1 MRHLVTNLTD
11 HTAPTKD
18 EASVTATREKLLTVA
33 DACFE
38 MFSIR
43 ELRNPI
49 TILPELSTEFPDVS
63 KEEILKAAH
72 LALSWR
78 RLLRAAGK
86 PVH

>member
-1 MRHLVTNLTD
+1 MRQPATNMTD
-11 HTAPTKD
+11 HSATTKEDTAAAT
-18 EASVTATREKLLTVA
+18 TREKLLMLA

-43 ELRNPI
+43 ELRNPV
-49 TILPELSTEFPDVS
+49 TILPELSTEFPELS
-63 KEEILKAAH
+63 KEEIFEAAH